1 MSGMKKALVTGGAG
15 GIGFAIAKRFVEAG
29 WQVLICDTNDEALA
43 QARAAVPGLL
53 GVRCDC
59 SKAAEIE
66 QLFSA
71 LGQQLGDLDCLVN
84 NVGIGGPTKSA
95 EELSSEDWQKVL
107 DINLTGTFEVTR
119 RAIPLLKAS
128 AGTIINMSS
137 AAGRYGYPN
146 RIAYSTTKWGLIGF
160 TKTLAMELGI
170 HDVTANAIL
179 PGAVGGERF
188 DRVIAGRAQVSGRS
202 VEEEVQIG
210 LSTQSVKRIAQ
221 PEHIA
226 DLALFLTT
234 PAGRNISGAV
244 LPIDNDL
251 QHG

>member
-1 MSGMKKALVTGGAG
+1 MKKALVTGGAG
-15 GIGFAIAKRFVEAG
+15 GIGLAIARKFVEEG
-29 WQVLICDTNDEALA
+29 WQVLTCDIDQVALDKALA
-43 QARAAVPGLL
+43 SVPGLL

-59 SKAAEIE
+59 SKPDEIDT
-66 QLFSA
+66 LFTTLDRA
-71 LGQQLGDLDCLVN
+71 LGGLDCLVN
-84 NVGIGGPTKSA
+84 NVGIGGPTLPA
-95 EELSSEDWQKVL
+95 EELPGEEWRRVL

-119 RAIPLLKAS
+119 RAIPLLKQS

-160 TKTLAMELGI
+160 TKTLAMELGAY
-170 HDVTANAIL
+170 DVTANAIL

-188 DRVIAGRAQVSGRS
+188 DRVIAGRAAISGRTI
-202 VEEEVQIG
+202 EEEVQIG
-210 LSTQSVKRIAQ
+210 LSTQSLKKIVP

-234 PAGRNISGAV
+234 PAGRNISGAA

>member
-1 MSGMKKALVTGGAG
+1 MKKALVTGGAG

-29 WQVLICDTNDEALA
+29 WQVLICDTNDEALD

-59 SKAAEIE
+59 SKADEIE

-71 LGQQLGDLDCLVN
+71 LGQQLGGLDCLVN

-160 TKTLAMELGI
+160 TKTLSMELGI

-188 DRVIAGRAQVSGRS
+188 DRVISGRAQVSGRS
-202 VEEEVQIG
+202 IEEEVQIG